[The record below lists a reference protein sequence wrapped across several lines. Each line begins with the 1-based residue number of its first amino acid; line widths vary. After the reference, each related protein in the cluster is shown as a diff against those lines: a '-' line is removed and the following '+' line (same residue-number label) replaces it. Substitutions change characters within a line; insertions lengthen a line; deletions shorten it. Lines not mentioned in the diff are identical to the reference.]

1 MNKKHKDSLST
12 TSSTLRLLGSLAHH
26 LQLERGCTALFL
38 DSDGELFSTEWHEQ
52 CEKSYI
58 VAEELKQQVSTSQ
71 SDALLDLGITKKIQ
85 GILNKT
91 DKLSAHRESIKKF
104 NINFA
109 RAINHYTYTLIS
121 RILDIQV
128 EIALQLSKDET
139 SKVTSYSNLLQWK
152 ERVGRERA
160 WGAHGFF
167 SDVFRNREFC
177 ERMLTMIEEQK
188 SYQRS
193 FLSLASEETRELL
206 EEVTSGYS
214 MQCVDELHKMLEQP
228 DSLQDLEALSPITW
242 FMLLT
247 SKIERLKIVED
258 SMVNDIC
265 DGPARKHVKPLS
277 FSAKSRQLDKYM
289 PIIQALPAFSKLQP
303 EELSSLLSYADIRKV
318 EKGKLLFLQSE
329 PLSRMYLILSGWIKL
344 FKGTETGEEAVLQM
358 LCAGDSIMEAS
369 VFLDIP
375 SAASAQCVE
384 DSILLSLPAPV
395 VRQVLK
401 ENSAFALNMVG
412 SLSMRSQNL
421 IQQIEHSRLRKASE
435 RVGWFLLK
443 LGLNESNENAT
454 CIQLPYDKSLIASY
468 LDMTPETFSRTL
480 KKFKDRGFRIENNTI
495 TQPDPNALCGY
506 CDQSLANACKY
517 RDGEDCPGT
526 YL

>member
-1 MNKKHKDSLST
+1 MNNQQLDSLPKL
-12 TSSTLRLLGSLAHH
+12 SSTLEMLGNLAHQ

-38 DSDGELFSTEWHEQ
+38 DSEGELFNNEWHEQ
-52 CEKSYI
+52 CERTTNAAK
-58 VAEELKQQVSTSQ
+58 ELKQQIFTSK
-71 SDALLDLGITKKIQ
+71 LGVFPNSVIIKKIQ
-85 GILNKT
+85 GILDDT
-91 DKLSAHRESIKKF
+91 DRLTTHRQSIKEF

-121 RILDIQV
+121 RTLDIQV
-128 EIALQLSKDET
+128 EVALHSSKKDT
-139 SKVTSYSNLLQWK
+139 SEVTTYSNLLQWK

-160 WGAHGFF
+160 WGTHGFF
-167 SDVFRNREFC
+167 SDIFRNREFC
-177 ERMLTMIEEQK
+177 ERMLTMIEEQN
-188 SYQRS
+188 SYKRS
-193 FLSLASEETRELL
+193 FLSLASEESRDLL
-206 EEVTSGYS
+206 ERITSGYS
-214 MQCVDELHKMLEQP
+214 MLCVDELHKMLERP
-228 DSLQDLEALSPITW
+228 DNVQDLEAISPITW

-247 SKIERLKIVED
+247 SKIERLKVVEV
-258 SMVNDIC
+258 SLAKSIC
-265 DGPARKHVKPLS
+265 TTQSDKLKTPLS
-277 FSAKSRQLDKYM
+277 FSAKSKQLEKYL
-289 PIIQALPAFSKLQP
+289 PLIQALPAFAKLQD
-303 EELSSLLSYADIRKV
+303 EELSSLLSYADIREV

-329 PLSRMYLILSGWIKL
+329 PLSRMYLILFGWVKL

-443 LGLNESNENAT
+443 LGLNESSENAT

-480 KKFKDRGFRIENNTI
+480 K
-495 TQPDPNALCGY
+495 
-506 CDQSLANACKY
+506 
-517 RDGEDCPGT
+517 
-526 YL
+526 